1 MSERAMAFLDR
12 WCNEQ
17 VNAVSYPEH
26 AKESEYLAKQ
36 CVADA
41 QAQGISENE
50 LEEDLTQDLISE
62 LRHRLETRTDQEV
75 ADLARR
81 DRN

>member
-12 WCNEQ
+12 WCNEH
-17 VNAVSYPEH
+17 VNAVTYPEH
-26 AKESEYLAKQ
+26 AKESAHLAKQ

-41 QAQGISENE
+41 HDQGISENE

-62 LRHRLETRTDQEV
+62 LRDRLETLTDREV